1 MTHLLSR
8 RVGVLLGALVAL
20 VLAAGS
26 LPAGAVSPAAR
37 GAVDGP
43 SREAAAVTS
52 VVEPSRRDMLRTVKD
67 LVALSPRKTGTA
79 KGRAAARYVAQR
91 FRAAGM
97 DEVFMEKSTS
107 YSWRVRHD
115 SLRVAGERI
124 DQTPISFSFITGP
137 TGTGRRS
144 LGREGLT
151 APVVDLGGLS
161 TTEIATLDLSGKIA
175 LVDVKFLTPLAALS
189 PLMEFIHDPFGEII
203 DAQTLLT
210 PNPYIT
216 SLSQTIDA
224 LQLAGAAGMIGVLAD
239 YFDSD
244 EYHNEYYR
252 RSPMTIPGYW
262 VTKAEGARVRELLR
276 TDPRATMRLDIVRRE
291 VTALQPIGILH
302 GRTDETIMV
311 QSHHDSMGPG
321 AVEDGTGTAEVIALA
336 DHYGSLA
343 RQPGAQLRDKTLMF
357 TTFETH
363 FTGYQAHMHFVE
375 KYVDDPASPYDIVL
389 NDTIE
394 HVARKGQVAADGTL
408 LLLDESE
415 PRGFFENIAADGK
428 VMLARSIVEHGMNAT
443 TILNG
448 TVMTPVGVPTD
459 ASFTMVAGVPT
470 VSLIAGPIYLY
481 DSADTMAAVD
491 KRSMVPVFRVN
502 RDVIEWAEQ
511 TPAALIGL
519 PTGVLG

>member
-1 MTHLLSR
+1 MYQLSR
-8 RVGVLLGALVAL
+8 RPVRALVAAFVPL
-20 VLAAGS
+20 ALAVGATPAEAAG
-26 LPAGAVSPAAR
+26 AGAAHAADEAAR
-37 GAVDGP
+37 
-43 SREAAAVTS
+43 SK

-79 KGRAAARYVAQR
+79 KGRAAARYVAR
-91 FRAAGM
+91 RLRAAGM
-97 DEVFMEKSTS
+97 DEVFMERSTS
-107 YSWRVRHD
+107 YSWKVRRD
-115 SLRVAGERI
+115 GLRIAGERI

-144 LGREGLT
+144 LGEKGLT

-161 TTEIATLDLSGKIA
+161 TTEIATLDLTGKIA
-175 LVDVKFLTPLAALS
+175 LVDVKFLTPLAALA
-189 PLMEFIHDPFGEII
+189 PLMEFIHDPFGEIL

-216 SLSQTIDA
+216 SLAQTIDV

-239 YFDSD
+239 YFDSN

-336 DHYGSLA
+336 EHYGSLA
-343 RQPGAQLRDKTLMF
+343 RQPGAEPRDKTLMF
-357 TTFETH
+357 TTFDTH

-375 KYVDDPASPYDIVL
+375 KYVDDPDSPYDLVL

-394 HVARKGQVAADGTL
+394 HVARKGQVAADGKL

-428 VMLARSIVEHGMNAT
+428 LMLAQSIVEHGMNAT

-481 DSADTMAAVD
+481 DTADTMAAVD

-502 RDVIEWAEQ
+502 RDVIEWAEA
-511 TPAALIGL
+511 TPADLIGL
-519 PTGVLG
+519 PTGALG

>member
-1 MTHLLSR
+1 MNQLTR
-8 RVGVLLGALVAL
+8 RPARALIATLVPLALAVTVA
-20 VLAAGS
+20 
-26 LPAGAVSPAAR
+26 PA
-37 GAVDGP
+37 
-43 SREAAAVTS
+43 EAAQPRSERSAEGRVA
-52 VVEPSRRDMLRTVKD
+52 VVEPTRRDMLRTVKD

-79 KGRAAARYVAQR
+79 KGRAAARYVAR
-91 FRAAGM
+91 RLRAAGM
-97 DEVFMEKSTS
+97 DEVFMERSTS
-107 YSWRVRHD
+107 YSWKVRRD
-115 SLRVAGERI
+115 SLRIAGERV

-144 LGREGLT
+144 LGKRGLT

-161 TTEIATLDLSGKIA
+161 TTEIATLDLTGKIA
-175 LVDVKFLTPLAALS
+175 LVDVKFLTPLAALA
-189 PLMEFIHDPFGEII
+189 PLMEFIHDPFGEIL
-203 DAQTLLT
+203 DAQTMLT

-216 SLSQTIDA
+216 SLAQTIDV

-239 YFDSD
+239 YFDSN

-262 VTKAEGARVRELLR
+262 VTKDEGARVRELLR
-276 TDPRATMRLDIVRRE
+276 DDPRATMRLDIVRRE

-336 DHYGSLA
+336 EHYGSLA
-343 RQPGAQLRDKTLMF
+343 RSPRAEPREKTLMF
-357 TTFETH
+357 TTFDTH

-375 KYVDDPASPYDIVL
+375 KYVDDPDSPYDLVL

-394 HVARKGQVAADGTL
+394 HVARKGQVAADGRL
-408 LLLDESE
+408 VLLDESE
-415 PRGFFENIAADGK
+415 PRGFFENIAVDGK
-428 VMLARSIVEHGMNAT
+428 LMLAQSIVEHGMNAT

-481 DSADTMAAVD
+481 DTADTMAAVD

-502 RDVIEWAEQ
+502 RDVIEWAER

-519 PTGVLG
+519 PTGALG